1 MVLQKMRAGAQGI
14 FAKILVGVIVF
25 VLAVFGFGAIDLFSV
40 SEPVAAT
47 VNGDDITQRLLENET
62 ARQRSFQRSRFAENV
77 PDELI
82 DQMVTQQGVLDA
94 LIDQTL
100 LGQEADDLGLGVD
113 EQTVQKRIRRDF
125 GDFDQTTYRN
135 VLANQ
140 GFTPI
145 SFQAEMAESAIREQ
159 LSKGFLD
166 TAFITKRE
174 LRRIAEVRAQ
184 RRDIAWLLFDVDELS
199 EGVAVD
205 DTAIAEH
212 YESHI
217 DEYMTEERFDFEFV
231 RLPKEGLGDDME
243 VDEEAVL
250 AAYEDLVA
258 ALEPN
263 RHAAHILLEVN
274 DERSV
279 EDAKRQLAEVRAE
292 VEAGADFAAKA
303 EELSEDPGSATGGG
317 DLGSSGRGVFV
328 PAFEEALWALEPGQM
343 SAPVETE
350 FGVHLIKL
358 IAMEN
363 TEIPTLD
370 ERREGIVNDL
380 RDAEAQRRFDEIV
393 REMEE
398 IAFES
403 ESLQPLAA
411 EYELTIEPLDKVTRD
426 GSEGILSEAKV
437 RDALFGED
445 VLLEGYNS
453 AAVVTD
459 AAEVVVGRL
468 RGRHPSEERPLDT
481 VRDEI
486 RRTIALEEAQSL
498 AESRAFDAL
507 ANLAAGDT
515 PADVAAQSGVEWQR
529 ADDLPIDGGDPP
541 RAIGEL
547 AFQMEA
553 PAPGERQSDV
563 ATLAN
568 GSRAVVV
575 LSNVVMGDYSAM
587 TETDRS
593 ALAEQSSRLN
603 AERDYAALLSTLRA
617 RSSISAIDFDGSVP

>member
-113 EQTVQKRIRRDF
+113 EQTVQKRIRREF

-184 RRDIAWLLFDVDELS
+184 RRDIAWLLFDVDELA
-199 EGVAVD
+199 EGVAVND
-205 DTAIAEH
+205 EAIAEH

-217 DEYMTEERFDFEFV
+217 DDYMTEERFDFEFV

-279 EDAKRQLAEVRAE
+279 EDARRQLAEVRAE

-303 EELSEDPGSATGGG
+303 EELSEDLGSATGGG

-358 IAMEN
+358 IAMED

-403 ESLQPLAA
+403 ESLEPLAA
-411 EYELTIEPLDKVTRD
+411 EYELTIEPLDQVTRD

-587 TETDRS
+587 TEADRS
-593 ALAEQSSRLN
+593 ALAEQSSRLS

>member
-100 LGQEADDLGLGVD
+100 LGQEAGDLGLGVD
-113 EQTVQKRIRRDF
+113 EQTVQKRIRREF

-184 RRDIAWLLFDVDELS
+184 RRDIAWLLFDVDELA

-343 SAPVETE
+343 SEPVETE

-358 IAMEN
+358 IAMED

-403 ESLQPLAA
+403 ESLEPLAA

-426 GSEGILSEAKV
+426 GSEGVLSEAKV

-486 RRTIALEEAQSL
+486 RRTIALDEAQSL

-529 ADDLPIDGGDPP
+529 TDDLPIDGGDPP

>member
-62 ARQRSFQRSRFAENV
+62 ARQRSFQRSRFAEDV

-159 LSKGFLD
+159 LTKGFLD
-166 TAFITKRE
+166 TAFVTKRE

-184 RRDIAWLLFDVDELS
+184 RRDIAWLLFDVDEIA
-199 EGVAVD
+199 EGVAVND
-205 DTAIAEH
+205 EAIAER
-212 YESHI
+212 YESRI
-217 DEYMTEERFDFEFV
+217 DDYMTEERFDFEFV
-231 RLPKEGLGDDME
+231 RLPKEGLADDLE

-279 EDAKRQLAEVRAE
+279 EDAKLQLAKVRAE

-343 SAPVETE
+343 SEPVETE

-358 IAMEN
+358 IAMED

-370 ERREGIVNDL
+370 ERRDGIVDDL

-403 ESLQPLAA
+403 ESLEPLAA
-411 EYELTIEPLDKVTRD
+411 EYELAIEPLDKVTRD

-498 AESRAFDAL
+498 AEGRAFDAL

-575 LSNVVMGDYSAM
+575 LSNVVMGDYSSM
-587 TETDRS
+587 TEADRS

-603 AERDYAALLSTLRA
+603 ADRDYAALLSTLRA

>member
-174 LRRIAEVRAQ
+174 LRRIAEVRSQ
-184 RRDIAWLLFDVDELS
+184 RRDIAWLLFDVDELA
-199 EGVAVD
+199 EGVAVND
-205 DTAIAEH
+205 EAIAEH

-231 RLPKEGLGDDME
+231 RLPKEGLADDLE

-274 DERSV
+274 DERSAD
-279 EDAKRQLAEVRAE
+279 DAKRQLAEVRAE

-358 IAMEN
+358 IAMED
-363 TEIPTLD
+363 TEIPSLD

-403 ESLQPLAA
+403 ESLEPLAA
-411 EYELTIEPLDKVTRD
+411 EYELTIEPLDQVTRD

-486 RRTIALEEAQSL
+486 RRTIALDEAQSL

-587 TETDRS
+587 TEADRS

>member
-14 FAKILVGVIVF
+14 FAKVLVGLIVF

-62 ARQRSFQRSRFAENV
+62 ARQRSFQRSRFAEGV

-82 DQMVTQQGVLDA
+82 DQMVTQQGVLDS

-100 LGQEADDLGLGVD
+100 LSQAADDLGLGVD
-113 EQTVQKRIRRDF
+113 EQTVQQRIRRDF
-125 GDFDQTTYRN
+125 GDFDPTTYRN

-145 SFQAEMAESAIREQ
+145 SFQAEMAESTMREQ
-159 LSKGFLD
+159 LTKGFLE
-166 TAFITKRE
+166 TAFITNRE
-174 LRRIAEVRAQ
+174 LRRVAQVRSQ
-184 RRDIAWLLFDVDELS
+184 RRDIAWLLFDVDELAADI
-199 EGVAVD
+199 AVD
-205 DTAIAEH
+205 DAEIAEY
-212 YESHI
+212 YERHI
-217 DEYMTEERFDFEFV
+217 DDYMTDERFDFDYV
-231 RLPKEGLGDDME
+231 RLPKDGLADDME
-243 VDEEAVL
+243 IDEQEVVAV
-250 AAYEDLVA
+250 YEEQVA
-258 ALEPN
+258 ALEPS

-279 EDAKRQLAEVRAE
+279 EDARRQLEEVRAE
-292 VEAGADFAAKA
+292 IEAGADFAAKA
-303 EELSEDPGSATGGG
+303 VELSEDSGSAEGGG
-317 DLGSSGRGVFV
+317 DLGNSGRGVFV

-343 SAPVETE
+343 SEPVETE

-358 IAMEN
+358 IAVEDV
-363 TEIPTLD
+363 EIPTLD
-370 ERREGIVNDL
+370 EQRDDIVADL
-380 RDAEAQRRFDEIV
+380 RSDEAQRRFDEIV

-403 ESLQPLAA
+403 DSLEPLAA
-411 EYELTIEPLDKVTRD
+411 EYELAVEALDGATR
-426 GSEGILSEAKV
+426 GGAEGILAEAKV
-437 RDALFGED
+437 RDALFGDD

-468 RGRHPSEERPLDT
+468 RGRHPSEERPLSD
-481 VRDEI
+481 VRDEVQ
-486 RRTIALEEAQSL
+486 RAIALERARDL
-498 AESRAFDAL
+498 AESHAFDAL
-507 ANLAAGDT
+507 SNLAAGDT

-529 ADDLPIDGGDPP
+529 ADDLPIDGGEPP
-541 RAIGEL
+541 PAIGEL

-553 PAPGERQSDV
+553 PAPGDRQSDV
-563 ATLAN
+563 ATLDN

-575 LSNVVMGDYSAM
+575 LSNVVLGDYDAM
-587 TETDRS
+587 TEADRS
-593 ALAEQSSRLN
+593 TLSESASRLD
-603 AERDYAALLSTLRA
+603 ADRDYAALLATLRA
-617 RSSISAIDFDGSVP
+617 SSSISAIGFDDGAP